1 MLGASVAECQE
12 WDKAEARV
20 QEQSRE
26 GTQKAATVLHLATL
40 TLWSLHSSLRRRVPD
55 LGIMAHAI
63 MTSLRTHALC
73 WLTSQPAT

>member
-26 GTQKAATVLHLATL
+26 GTQKAATVLHLATP
-40 TLWSLHSSLRRRVPD
+40 TLCSLKRRVPD